1 LADMSTK
8 AEGEGRGDDVEGD
21 PDEQVAQG
29 EEEEGEGEGADR
41 EHTVKDRETLNS
53 IAAFYDT
60 TPTALAQF
68 NKMGTS
74 KFIFPGKVLRIPPKE
89 KPKPPPPSPR
99 KPERHVVVAEEE
111 IVERQFVKINVR
123 HITDGRGVVFG
134 SLLVT
139 PKTAMFNP
147 NLTDLLV
154 METEQPDGYQIVA
167 PSDLVVNYAIFNDF
181 YKFNSSFGIDVKEED
196 KGTLYVP
203 KETPEEDD
211 KEGGDEMDDEGS
223 WRSRQGSLE
232 PMYLR
237 MVMGK
242 PINKKLPRHAPI
254 MSYGSQT
261 LEPEYW
267 FIVPPDKVDAL
278 ASVLAHLFPEKYGLL
293 DHMAIERSGHEVIRP
308 GTTLLE
314 EDAGKS
320 VNRESVSKL
329 LHKTFTMGSVDFDL
343 VSEMRGESE
352 IILADDRRAVARH
365 LPPRTDGHSWELYYG
380 TGRDGYS
387 LHHLYNRLQRYDG
400 PCLLAIKDLTG
411 STFGAYLTSPPR
423 ESKSMEGT
431 GETFVF
437 SLRPDFAA
445 YKWTG
450 ENEYF
455 FKGNADSF
463 VVGSGNG
470 KFGIWIDAD
479 LNQGRTQTCPTFD
492 NDPLTREGDF
502 TIQALECWAF
512 TD

>member
-1 LADMSTK
+1 MSTTAEEGRGGEPDEQK
-8 AEGEGRGDDVEGD
+8 AEAEAEEGEG
-21 PDEQVAQG
+21 
-29 EEEEGEGEGADR
+29 EGEGEGADR

-89 KPKPPPPSPR
+89 KPKPAGPPPK

-111 IVERQFVKINVR
+111 IVERQFIKINVR

-167 PSDLVVNYAIFNDF
+167 PSELVVNYAIFNDF

-196 KGTLYVP
+196 KGTLYMP
-203 KETPEEDD
+203 KEDD
-211 KEGGDEMDDEGS
+211 KEGADPRIDDEES
-223 WRSRQGSLE
+223 SLSRQGSLE

-267 FIVPPDKVDAL
+267 FIVPPEKVDAL
-278 ASVLAHLFPEKYGLL
+278 ASVLSHLFPEKYGLL
-293 DHMAIERSGHEVIRP
+293 DHMAIERTGHEVIR
-308 GTTLLE
+308 E
-314 EDAGKS
+314 VIQCCDCD
-320 VNRESVSKL
+320 VM
-329 LHKTFTMGSVDFDL
+329 LHNTILWNCFAQF
-343 VSEMRGESE
+343 E
-352 IILADDRRAVARH
+352 I
-365 LPPRTDGHSWELYYG
+365 
-380 TGRDGYS
+380 
-387 LHHLYNRLQRYDG
+387 
-400 PCLLAIKDLTG
+400 
-411 STFGAYLTSPPR
+411 
-423 ESKSMEGT
+423 
-431 GETFVF
+431 
-437 SLRPDFAA
+437 
-445 YKWTG
+445 
-450 ENEYF
+450 
-455 FKGNADSF
+455 
-463 VVGSGNG
+463 
-470 KFGIWIDAD
+470 
-479 LNQGRTQTCPTFD
+479 
-492 NDPLTREGDF
+492 
-502 TIQALECWAF
+502 
-512 TD
+512 